1 MHTVYKWLCILYCA
15 ATVATVAAA
24 AAAAFIVHFVAW
36 INHESLH
43 V

>member
-24 AAAAFIVHFVAW
+24 AAAFIVHFVAW